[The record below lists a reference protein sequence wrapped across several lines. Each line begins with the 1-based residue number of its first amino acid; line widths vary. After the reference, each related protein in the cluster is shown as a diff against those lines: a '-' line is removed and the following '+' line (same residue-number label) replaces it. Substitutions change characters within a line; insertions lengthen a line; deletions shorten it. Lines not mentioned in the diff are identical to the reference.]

1 MRKLALVLMLSAIS
15 VASADVLLDNIGTP
29 ANYGGN
35 VYASQEFE
43 AAFAGYNIATI
54 DNFTIPAGPGYK
66 LNTVEAIIGFW
77 NGPASFTNVQN
88 YRVEI
93 YSSVAAAATNLT
105 GDKGHYVAAT
115 YTNIVR
121 PWGAGTFGEGKITL
135 DVNAGNIVLA
145 PGTYYIGVVPRMDF
159 TGIGQSGVGGTNLGD
174 LNAWQTNPGGAFG
187 FPGNKQQIS
196 PGTSAG
202 YLITGTLV
210 PEPASLALVALGA
223 LVLVRRR

>member
-1 MRKLALVLMLSAIS
+1 MRKLALVLMLTAVSA
-15 VASADVLLDNIGTP
+15 VSAQVTLLDQIGTP
-29 ANYGGN
+29 TNYLGN

-43 AAFAGYNIATI
+43 AGFAGYNISTI
-54 DNFTIPAGPGYK
+54 DNFTVPAGGALQ

-77 NGPASFTNVQN
+77 NGTASFTNIQN

-93 YSSVAAAATNLT
+93 YSSIQAAAANLT
-105 GDKGHYVAAT
+105 GNVAHYVAAT
-115 YTNIVR
+115 YQSIVR

-135 DVNAGNIVLA
+135 NVLPGNIVLN

-159 TGIGQSGVGGTNLGD
+159 TGIGQVGVGATNLGD
-174 LNAWQTNPGGAFG
+174 NNAWQANPGGAFG
-187 FPGNKQQIS
+187 FPGNNQQIS
-196 PGTSAG
+196 PATNAG
-202 YLITGTLV
+202 YKITAV